1 MNDFT
6 KEELELLE
14 LSLSHSINFHNSCN
28 LPFLVAKQTKLKK
41 KIRELIEKAED

>member
-14 LSLSHSINFHNSCN
+14 LSITHSINFHRSCN
-28 LPFLVAKQTKLKK
+28 LSFSYKTRGTYEKSSQT
-41 KIRELIEKAED
+41 D